1 MVPGRERAANDVI
14 NNFSHVKFRV
24 SQLFSMHLPK
34 VHVSEFISQ
43 LVVSKLYRQ
52 SILSTKSQNETRTCS
67 VLFWK
72 EKKKRKPKNKQQNQI
87 VVHGLSRNNNGLS
100 SVIVFPESHRA
111 RNARHQ
117 FQQTKN

>member
-24 SQLFSMHLPK
+24 SQLLSMHLPK

-52 SILSTKSQNETRTCS
+52 SFLSTKSQNETRTSS

-72 EKKKRKPKNKQQNQI
+72 EKKRENLKI
-87 VVHGLSRNNNGLS
+87 SSRIRS
-100 SVIVFPESHRA
+100 WFMV
-111 RNARHQ
+111 
-117 FQQTKN
+117 

>member
-1 MVPGRERAANDVI
+1 MVPGRECAANDVI

-34 VHVSEFISQ
+34 VHVSEFILQ
-43 LVVSKLYRQ
+43 LVASKLYLQ

-72 EKKKRKPKNKQQNQI
+72 EKKSENLKIN
-87 VVHGLSRNNNGLS
+87 SRIRLWFM
-100 SVIVFPESHRA
+100 V
-111 RNARHQ
+111 
-117 FQQTKN
+117 